1 MFLISLSEPSDFIQL
16 QGVVMGRIKQLLI
29 DSTEQD
35 RQAIE
40 ALKPKVHIV
49 LCEGQIV
56 GVYVDRMTAEY
67 EMHLCIQGDEQELGR
82 HTRHLYE
89 IITTNLQTHRMD

>member
-1 MFLISLSEPSDFIQL
+1 
-16 QGVVMGRIKQLLI
+16 MGRIKQLLI
-29 DSTEQD
+29 DSNEHD

-40 ALKPKVHIV
+40 ALKPKVHV
-49 LCEGQIV
+49 LTCNERPV

>member
-1 MFLISLSEPSDFIQL
+1 
-16 QGVVMGRIKQLLI
+16 MGRIKQLLI
-29 DSTEQD
+29 DSNEHD

-67 EMHLCIQGDEQELGR
+67 EMHLCIQGDEHELGR

-89 IITTNLQTHRMD
+89 IITTNLQTYRMD